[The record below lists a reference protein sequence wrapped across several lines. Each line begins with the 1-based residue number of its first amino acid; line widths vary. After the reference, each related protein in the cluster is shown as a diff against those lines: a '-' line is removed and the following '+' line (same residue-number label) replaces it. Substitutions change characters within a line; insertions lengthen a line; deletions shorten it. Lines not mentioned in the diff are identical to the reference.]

1 MDKKTTLK
9 DISKRLGLSIPT
21 VSRAL
26 GGYED
31 ISLKTRE
38 LVSRVA
44 KEMNYY
50 PNVYARSLVAKKE
63 PSNNILIMGVP
74 SVLQSIALNS
84 YYAEIMRA
92 LHDESIDTDYR
103 FVLSVGEADNNV
115 FKDYHALI
123 QNHAASA
130 AIILD
135 YLEDDNRVKELT
147 KANVPL
153 VVLGEYLPQTDLQC
167 SVWTDNIAG
176 SFEATRYLIERGR
189 SRIVLVSGLKGQMVS
204 KSRLFGYRKA
214 IEEFSSPFDPDLVID
229 AEEMDEKGGY
239 HAMVEFF
246 KRGKEFDAVFC
257 TSDLRSIGVIK
268 ALREKGFTVPDDV
281 SVVGYDDL
289 PIASYFDP
297 QLTTVRQPTYQVGV
311 YAIESLK
318 KLLSGE
324 KVASCQKI
332 FKPELIIRQS
342 A

>member
-1 MDKKTTLK
+1 MAKSTTLK

-38 LVSRVA
+38 LVSQVA
-44 KEMNYY
+44 KEMNYS
-50 PNVYARSLVAKKE
+50 PNVYARGLVAKRTPAK
-63 PSNNILIMGVP
+63 NILIMGVP
-74 SVLQSIALNS
+74 TVLQSIALNS

-92 LHDESIDTDYR
+92 FQNETKDSDYR
-103 FVLSVGEADNNV
+103 FVLSVEEADNNY
-115 FKDYHALI
+115 FENYHALI
-123 QNHAASA
+123 RNHAASA

-176 SFEATRYLIERGR
+176 SFEATKYLIEQGR
-189 SRIVLVSGLKGQMVS
+189 NRIVLVSGLKGQKVS
-204 KSRLFGYRKA
+204 QSRLLGYRKA
-214 IEEFSSPFDPDLVID
+214 LEDNGIHFDSDMVFG
-229 AEEMDEKGGY
+229 AREMDEHGGY
-239 HAMVEFF
+239 QAMIEVF

-268 ALREKGFTVPDDV
+268 ALKEKGLIIPDDIA
-281 SVVGYDDL
+281 VVGYDDL

-297 QLTTVRQPTYQVGV
+297 QLTTVRQPTYQVGI
-311 YAIESLK
+311 YAIRSLK
-318 KLLSGE
+318 ILLANK
-324 KVASCQKI
+324 KVTDCQKV